1 MMKHRDLA
9 LALCVAAGL
18 AVAPY
23 AAQAFE
29 VQGEDASL
37 SDGAAQFNNLNQTYT
52 LPEFKGHSLAMPFI
66 GNGDSSGQVSDYGNA
81 IPIPGPGISLP
92 SPAWAYGPAF
102 RR

>member
-1 MMKHRDLA
+1 MKHRGLA
-9 LALCVAAGL
+9 LVLCVAAGL

-29 VQGEDASL
+29 VQGQDASL
-37 SDGAAQFNNLNQTYT
+37 SDGASQFNSLNQGYV

-66 GNGDSSGQVSDYGNA
+66 NNSDGGGHVSDYGNA

-92 SPAWAYGPAF
+92 SPAWAYGPGF